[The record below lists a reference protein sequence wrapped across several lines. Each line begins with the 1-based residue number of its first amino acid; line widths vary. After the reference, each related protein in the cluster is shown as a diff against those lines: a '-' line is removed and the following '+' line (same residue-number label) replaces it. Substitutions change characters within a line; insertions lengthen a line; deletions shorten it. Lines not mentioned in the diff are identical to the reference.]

1 MYHCPTFKPFSPE
14 NFSSHNICFHA
25 FSICWSYKFL
35 MQQNCNDIFMT
46 KKKSYKF
53 SRTYPQLKKP
63 HWHHVY
69 RNQWSVHKLYYYKIT
84 LKYTFD
90 LISRCMWYGNL
101 LANFFWFH
109 DHKNLRLF
117 SCNKYFLTVL
127 HHALHLLTS
136 DCSFPPLAPKPFLC
150 NELQEFGVRSR

>member
-1 MYHCPTFKPFSPE
+1 MHLAYVEVT
-14 NFSSHNICFHA
+14 NFQCSKIAMISS
-25 FSICWSYKFL
+25 W
-35 MQQNCNDIFMT
+35 QE
-46 KKKSYKF
+46 KKSCKF

-69 RNQWSVHKLYYYKIT
+69 RNQRSVHKLYYYKTT

-109 DHKNLRLF
+109 DHKNLHLF
-117 SCNKYFLTVL
+117 SCNKYFVTVL

-136 DCSFPPLAPKPFLC
+136 DCSFSPLASKPFLG
-150 NELQEFGVRSR
+150 NELQKFGVRSR